1 MSDNNTLDSFIAKK
15 KADSPF
21 ISLKDGES
29 IEVKLRA
36 IKMITKAGFGGEEK
50 ECIRLECD
58 VETDSGLKIKNF
70 DNSTQRFAQE
80 MADKGI
86 KVGSQFTITR
96 NGEGTKTR
104 YTITM
109 PNTTASIPTALGGA
123 PKAE

>member
-1 MSDNNTLDSFIAKK
+1 MSDNSTLDNFIAKK

-58 VETDSGLKIKNF
+58 VETADGLKIKNF

-86 KVGSQFTITR
+86 KVGSTFTITR
-96 NGEGTKTR
+96 TGEGTKTR
-104 YTITM
+104 YTIVVA
-109 PNTTASIPTALGGA
+109 TTA
-123 PKAE
+123 